1 VATTHKHLFYAP
13 DNTESQLLPVKG
25 LRSKRE
31 IPDPRT
37 KQLNA
42 KLIGQSDLMRT
53 LKQSIRTV
61 ATSSETV
68 LISGESGTGKELIA
82 RAIHELG
89 ARHSKPFVA
98 INCGALMES
107 LLESELFGHVRGSFT
122 GATANKK
129 GFFEAAGDGTIFLDE
144 FAEMSLATQSRLLR
158 VLEERTIRPVGLT
171 EAKEIPLSARVV
183 VATNHD
189 LRHDV
194 SAGRFRHDLYYRV
207 NVLQIYAPA
216 LRDRRDDIL
225 PLAQHFLRKYR
236 ERNRSQ
242 ISDHISPE
250 VLAHLNGYS
259 WPGNVRELE
268 NIINRLATKVGD
280 ERYISRQ
287 DLLGEPEFDQRNVR
301 SLHDVGR
308 AAEPQPRDSGP
319 LGFPSGRI
327 QALSHCQCRSR
338 KELDRYNRLVD
349 EVNGNLTEAARR
361 LKVPRTTLISRVT
374 RLRDDCGLSSTVQS
388 WANCQC
394 RSRKE
399 IDQYIRLVDEV
410 NGNLAKAARRM
421 GIPRQT
427 LHNRLLSLRNKCGIS
442 GV

>member
-13 DNTESQLLPVKG
+13 DNTESQLPPVKG

-31 IPDPRT
+31 SPDPRT
-37 KQLNA
+37 EQLNA

-89 ARHSKPFVA
+89 ARRSKPFVA
-98 INCGALMES
+98 INCGALTES

-122 GATANKK
+122 GATGNKK

-158 VLEERTIRPVGLT
+158 VLEERTVRPVGLT

-194 SAGRFRHDLYYRV
+194 AVGRFRHDLYYRV
-207 NVLQIYAPA
+207 NVLQICAPA
-216 LRDRRDDIL
+216 LRDRCDDIL
-225 PLAQHFLRKYR
+225 ALAQHFLRKYKD
-236 ERNRSQ
+236 RNRSQ

-250 VLAHLNGYS
+250 VLAHLKGYS

-268 NIINRLATKVGD
+268 NIINRLASKVGD
-280 ERYISRQ
+280 ARYISRQ
-287 DLLGEPEFDQRNVR
+287 DLLGEPELDQCNLR
-301 SLHDVGR
+301 SLHDVER
-308 AAEPQPRDSGP
+308 EAEPEPLDSGP
-319 LGFPSGRI
+319 LGFPNGRI

-338 KELDRYNRLVD
+338 KELDRYNRVVD

-361 LKVPRTTLISRVT
+361 LKVPRTTLIYRVA
-374 RLRDDCGLSSTVQS
+374 RLKDDCGLSGTVQS
-388 WANCQC
+388 LANCQC

-410 NGNLAKAARRM
+410 NGNLAKAARTM

-442 GV
+442 GL